1 MKKKYLAILL
11 SGLMLM
17 SAVFVGGCGSGSSTS
32 TAASTAATS
41 KAASTA
47 ASTAAS
53 KATSTATSKAES
65 KATSTAAS
73 TSAGGS
79 GADESKKLLESAIAT
94 IKTTDNHD
102 MMAEGTTFD
111 VPKIDKTADE
121 LSSLEDSDSEKW
133 HYYEYLDWDTAND
146 ATFPESK
153 GDGQNGKHVI
163 LIVHGAHAWT
173 TCYEDAFKQCCD
185 AVGMT
190 CDVYDP
196 NWDQSTQ
203 DGYVDQAINEAP
215 DAIVVIPVSAD
226 HAAQQFKKITAAGIP
241 AFCSNTLPAADAM
254 NYIMAY
260 TGPNDWYQMRNLA
273 DKLGEDLGGKGGVCY
288 ITHNVGTSPYY
299 ARTYGPLTELAS
311 KYPDIKSLDIQSPGF
326 EASAVKQVVSD
337 WITKYGD
344 QLNAIVLADDSDQA
358 IGATEA
364 CKAAGRDDIII
375 VAAGISKQGAEL
387 IQSGELKAA
396 SYQSCQ
402 ADAGLAVRTVS
413 EYFCGEKIN
422 RVAYIGT
429 DIITQDNVDSFLPC
443 QW

>member
-1 MKKKYLAILL
+1 MKKYIAILL
-11 SGLMLM
+11 AALMLL
-17 SAVFVGGCGSGSSTS
+17 S
-32 TAASTAATS
+32 TACLTGCSSSKKAAETTTAAAAETTTA
-41 KAASTA
+41 AASGDTTTA
-47 ASTAAS
+47 AAAADTTAA
-53 KATSTATSKAES
+53 
-65 KATSTAAS
+65 
-73 TSAGGS
+73 AGGA
-79 GADESKKLLESAIAT
+79 ADESKQLLQKAIDT
-94 IKTTDNHD
+94 IMTTDNHK
-102 MMAEGTTFD
+102 MMDAGTTFD
-111 VPKIDKTADE
+111 VPKATGNADA
-121 LSSLEDSDSEKW
+121 LAKLKDTDTNKW
-133 HYYEYLDWDTAND
+133 HYYEYLDWDTSKD
-146 ATFPESK
+146 AQFPTSA
-153 GDGQNGKHVI
+153 GDGQKGKHVI

-173 TCYEDAFKQCCD
+173 TCYQDAFKKCCD

-190 CDVYDP
+190 CDIYDP

-203 DGYVDQAINEAP
+203 DGYVDQAINEKP

-226 HAAQQFKKITAAGIP
+226 HASQQFKKITDAGIP
-241 AFCSNTLPAADAM
+241 AFCSNTLPEADAM

-273 DKLGEDLGGKGGVCY
+273 DKLGEELGGKGGVAY

-299 ARTYGPLTELAS
+299 ARTYGPMSELAA
-311 KYPDIKSLDIQSPGF
+311 KYPDIKHLDVQSPGF

-337 WITKYGD
+337 WITKFGN

-358 IGATEA
+358 IGAVEA
-364 CKAAGRDDIII
+364 CKAAGRTDIVI

-387 IQSGELKAA
+387 IQSGDLKYA

-422 RVAYIGT
+422 RVSYIGT
-429 DIITQDNVDSFLPC
+429 DIISKDNVKNFLPC

>member
-1 MKKKYLAILL
+1 MFKKYLAVML
-11 SGLMLM
+11 SGVLVLG
-17 SAVFVGGCGSGSSTS
+17 AVSLTGCGSSGGDSKSDDGKKSEASSDS
-32 TAASTAATS
+32 SGGAE
-41 KAASTA
+41 
-47 ASTAAS
+47 
-53 KATSTATSKAES
+53 ES
-65 KATSTAAS
+65 K
-73 TSAGGS
+73 
-79 GADESKKLLESAIAT
+79 ELLAKAIEDLQ
-94 IKTTDNHD
+94 TTDNHQ
-102 MMAEGTTFD
+102 MMEEGTTFD
-111 VPKIDKTADE
+111 VPEAEGDAEK
-121 LSSLEDSDSEKW
+121 LEGLDDTDMAKW
-133 HYYEYLDWDTAND
+133 HYYEYLDWDEGAD
-146 ATFPESK
+146 AEFPESP
-153 GDGQNGKHVI
+153 GDGQKGKHVI

-173 TCYEDAFKQCCD
+173 TCYQEAFEEACE

-203 DGYVDQAINEAP
+203 DGYVDQAINEQP

-226 HAAQQFKKITAAGIP
+226 HAGQQFKKITRAGIP
-241 AFCSNTLPAADAM
+241 AFCSNTLPEADAM
-254 NYIMAY
+254 NNILAY

-273 DKLGEDLGGKGGVCY
+273 SKLGEELGGKGGVAY

-299 ARTYGPLTELAS
+299 ARTFGPMSTLAEE
-311 KYPDIKSLDIQSPGF
+311 YPDIESLDVQSPGF

-344 QLNAIVLADDSDQA
+344 KLNAIVLADDSDQA

-375 VAAGISKQGAEL
+375 VAAGMSKQGAEL
-387 IQSGELKAA
+387 IQSGELKYA

-413 EYFCGEKIN
+413 EYFCGEEIP

-429 DIITQDNVDSFLPC
+429 DIIGADNVEEYLPC

>member
-1 MKKKYLAILL
+1 MFKKYVAVLL
-11 SGLMLM
+11 SGLMLV
-17 SAVFVGGCGSGSSTS
+17 SAVSLTGCGSDSKESDSGKADTKTEDSSGGGDNL
-32 TAASTAATS
+32 
-41 KAASTA
+41 
-47 ASTAAS
+47 
-53 KATSTATSKAES
+53 AES
-65 KATSTAAS
+65 K
-73 TSAGGS
+73 
-79 GADESKKLLESAIAT
+79 DLLAKAIEEL
-94 IKTTDNHD
+94 KTTDNHPLLE
-102 MMAEGTTFD
+102 EGTTFD
-111 VPKIDKTADE
+111 VPEAKGDAEE
-121 LSSLEDSDSEKW
+121 LEKLDDSDINKW
-133 HYYEYLDWDTAND
+133 HYYEYLDWDESND
-146 ATFPESK
+146 AKFPESPA
-153 GDGQNGKHVI
+153 DGQKGKHVI
-163 LIVHGAHAWT
+163 VIVHGAHAWT
-173 TCYEDAFKQCCD
+173 TCYQEAFEEACE

-203 DGYVDQAINEAP
+203 DGYVDQAINESP

-226 HAAQQFKKITAAGIP
+226 HAGQQFKKITKAGIP
-241 AFCSNTLPAADAM
+241 AFCSNTLPEADAM
-254 NYIMAY
+254 NNILAY

-273 DKLGEDLGGKGGVCY
+273 SKLGEELGGKGGVCY

-299 ARTYGPLTELAS
+299 ARTFGPMSTLAEE
-311 KYPDIKSLDIQSPGF
+311 YPDIKSLDVQSPGF

-344 QLNAIVLADDSDQA
+344 DLNAIVLADDSDQA

-387 IQSGELKAA
+387 IQSGELKYA

-402 ADAGLAVRTVS
+402 ADAGLVVRTMS
-413 EYFCGEKIN
+413 EYFNGEEIP

-429 DIITQDNVDSFLPC
+429 DIISADNVEDFLPC